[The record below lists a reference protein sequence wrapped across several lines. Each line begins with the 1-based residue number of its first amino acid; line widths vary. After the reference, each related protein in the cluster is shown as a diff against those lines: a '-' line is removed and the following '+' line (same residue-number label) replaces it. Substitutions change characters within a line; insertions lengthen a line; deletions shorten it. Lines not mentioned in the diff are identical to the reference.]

1 MRYRPM
7 PPTVFA
13 AARKRLYKSLPPG
26 SLVILHAN
34 DVYPTNAD
42 GTLGFVQSSDLYY
55 LSGVDQE
62 ETILMLFPDAPD
74 PSMREMIFLRET
86 SETITVWEGERLTKD
101 QASAASGVAAGS
113 IHWLDQFDRFFRM
126 AMCQAKQVFLNTNE
140 SLRATVEVE
149 TRERRFITR
158 CQQEFPLHRYERLA
172 PLMHELR
179 IIKAPAE
186 VTALK
191 EAIAV
196 TESAFRRILGF
207 VKPGVMEY
215 EVEAEM
221 IHEFIRHGAQG
232 HAFSPIVGSGKNAC
246 VLHYIINNAR
256 CHDGDLLL
264 LDFGAKLGNYH
275 ADLTR
280 TIPVNGRYT
289 PRQRDVYNAVLR
301 THKHARKLLK
311 PGVQIK
317 TYQEEVGAFVEEEL
331 IKLKLLNRADVKTAR
346 DRDPSRPAY
355 KKYFMHGTSHHLGL
369 DVHDVGN
376 MWQKLSPGMVLTV
389 EPGIYIR
396 EEGIGVRIENDV
408 VITARGNTDL
418 MPTMPIEVEEI
429 EELMAGGSG
438 SAAGSRKAKKKAGAK
453 GG

>member
-1 MRYRPM
+1 M
-7 PPTVFA
+7 
-13 AARKRLYKSLPPG
+13 
-26 SLVILHAN
+26 
-34 DVYPTNAD
+34 
-42 GTLGFVQSSDLYY
+42 
-55 LSGVDQE
+55 DQE

-86 SETITVWEGERLTKD
+86 SEMIAVWEGERLTKD

-126 AMCQAKQVFLNTNE
+126 AMCQARQVFLNTNE

-172 PLMHELR
+172 PLLHELR

-221 IHEFIRHGAQG
+221 IHEFIRQGAQG

-246 VLHYIINNAR
+246 VLHYITNNAR
-256 CHDGDLLL
+256 CNDGDLLL

-280 TIPVNGRYT
+280 TIPVNAGT
-289 PRQRDVYNAVLR
+289 P
-301 THKHARKLLK
+301 
-311 PGVQIK
+311 
-317 TYQEEVGAFVEEEL
+317 
-331 IKLKLLNRADVKTAR
+331 
-346 DRDPSRPAY
+346 PAS
-355 KKYFMHGTSHHLGL
+355 GTC
-369 DVHDVGN
+369 
-376 MWQKLSPGMVLTV
+376 
-389 EPGIYIR
+389 
-396 EEGIGVRIENDV
+396 
-408 VITARGNTDL
+408 
-418 MPTMPIEVEEI
+418 TMPC
-429 EELMAGGSG
+429 
-438 SAAGSRKAKKKAGAK
+438 SAPTSTRASS
-453 GG
+453 